1 MVNMVKLS
9 YYCDL
14 CGKNFLT
21 MEGFESIPYGH
32 GYYSLEIHT
41 DEHKFTEYEVCE
53 ECLQKIRNFM
63 KELREG
69 AAGDNV
75 QNYI

>member
-14 CGKNFLT
+14 CGKNIVT
-21 MEGFESIPYGH
+21 QESFNDFPYGH
-32 GYYSLEIHT
+32 GYYTLEIHT

-63 KELREG
+63 KELKEE
-69 AAGDNV
+69 
-75 QNYI
+75 